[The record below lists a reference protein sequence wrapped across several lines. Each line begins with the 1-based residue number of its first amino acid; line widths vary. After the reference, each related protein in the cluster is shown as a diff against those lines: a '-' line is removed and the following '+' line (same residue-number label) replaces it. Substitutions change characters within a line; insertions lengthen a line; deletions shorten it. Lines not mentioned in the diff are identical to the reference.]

1 MKHTAPAT
9 LALALV
15 LAAAFAAAPAQADP
29 LNRKHVAAEARWVLH
44 LDAQAF
50 VRTKAGAYFVDE
62 WLEPKSAKLKAEIKR
77 QVDFD
82 LDWRKIRSITLY
94 GSTFQRR
101 GDPDPTGVAVV
112 RTDLPLQAALD
123 RALSG
128 NTSIRVQRS
137 KTEGGPVY
145 TVNEDGYV
153 AFAPGNVVLLGK
165 AREVVERA
173 RAVVAG
179 KAPNLQNASALTG
192 YPEASGGSF
201 FLGLAEG
208 FADRADLPVNASVL
222 KNAQGACLRVG
233 EDGDRVRLHLSV
245 RTPTPEVAQQ
255 VQQVAQGL
263 LALVNLNANQKPEL
277 QALAQSCSVQTSGV
291 MVNASA
297 SVPTAEVISK
307 LAEKK

>member
-9 LALALV
+9 LALV
-15 LAAAFAAAPAQADP
+15 LAATFAAAPAQADP

-62 WLEPKSAKLKAEIKR
+62 VLEPKSAQLKAEIKR

-94 GSTFQRR
+94 GSTFQHR
-101 GDPDPTGVAVV
+101 GNPDPTGVAVV
-112 RTDLPLQAALD
+112 RTDLPLQAALE

-165 AREVVERA
+165 GREVVERA

-179 KAPNLQNASALTG
+179 KSPNLQTASVLTG
-192 YPEASGGSF
+192 YPEASGASF
-201 FLGLAEG
+201 FVGLAEG
-208 FADRADLPVNASVL
+208 FADKADLPSNASVL

-233 EDGDRVRLHLSV
+233 EDGDRVKLHLSV

-277 QALAQSCSVQTSGV
+277 QALAQSCTVQTSGA
-291 MVNASA
+291 MVHASA